1 MKIGILAKRFGKV
14 AADNSPAI
22 LTGLGVTGTLTA
34 VFLTGKATFKA
45 AHILQVA
52 EGLRGEDQPELDFK
66 QKFELTWKC
75 YVPAAGSAVLAIA
88 CMVAANHV
96 GVRRAAALASAYNIA
111 QRGFDEYKDK
121 VVEKLGEKKEQ
132 SIRDEIAQ
140 DRVTNN
146 PPSQS
151 KMVITGSGT
160 VLCLDLWSMRYF
172 ESDMET
178 LKKAENDTN
187 YQMIHHDYASLTDYW
202 NNVGL
207 PKTAESDEVG
217 WCSSDGKL
225 ECEYS
230 TTMSDDGKPCITVNF
245 RTVPVRGYGSY
256 Y

>member
-1 MKIGILAKRFGKV
+1 MKLGILAKRFGKV

-45 AHILQVA
+45 AQILQVA
-52 EGLRGEDQPELDFK
+52 EGLRGEDQELDLR
-66 QKFELTWKC
+66 QKFDMTWKC
-75 YVPAAGSAVLAIA
+75 YVPAAGTTLLAIA

-132 SIRDEIAQ
+132 ALRDEVAQ
-140 DRVTNN
+140 DRVTKN
-146 PPSQS
+146 PPSS
-151 KMVITGSGT
+151 STMVVTSQGN
-160 VLCLDLWSMRYF
+160 VLCLDMYSGRYF

-187 YQMIHHDYASLTDYW
+187 YQMIHHDYASLSDYW
-202 NNVGL
+202 ANVGL
-207 PKTAESDEVG
+207 PKTSESDEVG
-217 WCSSDGKL
+217 WCSSDNKL

-230 TTMSDDGKPCITVNF
+230 TAMDDKGRPCITVNF

>member
-45 AHILQVA
+45 AHILRVA
-52 EGLRGEDQPELDFK
+52 EDLRGEDQELDFK
-66 QKFELTWKC
+66 QKFEMTWKC
-75 YVPAAGSAVLAIA
+75 YVPAAGTTVMAIA

-121 VVEKLGEKKEQ
+121 IVEKLGEKKEQ
-132 SIRDEIAQ
+132 AFRDELAQ
-140 DRVTNN
+140 DRVTAN

-151 KMVITGSGT
+151 TIVITGDGD
-160 VLCLDLWSMRYF
+160 VLCRDEWSGRYF

-187 YQMIHHDYASLTDYW
+187 YQMIHSDYASLSEYW
-202 NNVGL
+202 GRLGL

-217 WCSSDGKL
+217 WCSGDRKL
-225 ECEYS
+225 EVEYS
-230 TTMSDDGKPCITVNF
+230 TSTDDKGRPCITVNF

>member
-45 AHILQVA
+45 AQILQVA
-52 EGLRGEDQPELDFK
+52 EGLRGEDQDEFDFK
-66 QKFELTWKC
+66 QKFEMTWKC
-75 YVPAAGSAVLAIA
+75 FVPAAGTTILAVA

-121 VVEKLGEKKEQ
+121 VIEKFGEKKEQ
-132 SIRDEIAQ
+132 TLRDELAQ
-140 DRVTNN
+140 DRVTKN
-146 PPSQS
+146 PPGAST
-151 KMVITGSGT
+151 MVITGSGEH
-160 VLCLDLWSMRYF
+160 LCKDEWSGRYF
-172 ESDMET
+172 ECEVET
-178 LKKAENDTN
+178 IKSAVNDIN
-187 YQMIHHDYASLTDYW
+187 FKILAHDYASLSEFYDLLQ
-202 NNVGL
+202 L
-207 PKTAESDEVG
+207 PHTRESDEVG
-217 WCSSDGKL
+217 WNTESKL
-225 ECEYS
+225 EVAYS
-230 TTMSDDGKPCITVNF
+230 YTSDDKGRPCLAIDF